1 MKKQE
6 KENLEKV
13 ETTEKEDIKEEV
25 NKDDRKIT
33 KEKIKKDE
41 KLESNLK
48 NLDEK
53 ENINKNVSSSNQEN
67 LEKENNKS
75 KTLQSIIFHI
85 VAVICISIFCFAIA
99 PKTLQNDTFYTLK
112 IGEYIYNNGISDL
125 TQDLYS
131 WHELPYTY
139 PHWLYDLSMF
149 LIYNSFGQLGIYV
162 STMILTAI
170 LGISIYILSNK
181 KSKNKVVSLAISI
194 GAIYLMK
201 SFIAARAQ
209 LVTFILFVWTV
220 FCIESFLETKKKRY
234 AILLLIIPLL
244 IANLHCAVFPFY
256 FVLYLPY
263 IAEYFL
269 LLIEERD
276 LDLKLFSIF
285 MKIRKK
291 LSRKSEVKEKCE
303 IKIEKIK
310 NAVTERKKKREVIRE
325 NPYKIR
331 VKKNHVVLLLITIM
345 AIAALTGFLNPA
357 GDGAYTYLYKTMQ
370 GNTTQSINE
379 HLPLTLTDNQE
390 FAIALVIFLLVLIFT
405 DTKIRLSDL
414 FMLMGVTYLAFKSR
428 RQVSMFALFA
438 GPVLASLIG
447 NFVNKYDK
455 ETFQKIERFVTGWF
469 GATVV
474 ICCFIILS
482 TNIIKPHLRDEYI
495 EVGSYPVEAS
505 DWILKNLDVENI
517 KLYNEYNYGS
527 YLLFRGIPVFIDS
540 RCDLYSPEFNG
551 TYNKEEKE
559 YEGRDIFSDA
569 LNIAGVAVDYETKFE
584 EYGVTHVI
592 LYANAKLAMIL
603 EDDPNYDL
611 IYSDDNFVIFER
623 LNAKVAENT

>member
-170 LGISIYILSNK
+170 LGISIYVLSNK

-234 AILLLIIPLL
+234 AISLLIIPLL

-357 GDGAYTYLYKTMQ
+357 GDGAYTYLYKTLQ

-505 DWILKNLDVENI
+505 EWILKNLDVENI

-592 LYANAKLAMIL
+592 LYENAKLAMIL

-623 LNAKVAENT
+623 LNAKVSENT

>member
-48 NLDEK
+48 KLDEK

-170 LGISIYILSNK
+170 LGISIYVLSNK

-234 AILLLIIPLL
+234 AISLLIIPLL

-357 GDGAYTYLYKTMQ
+357 GDGAYTYLYKTLQ

-505 DWILKNLDVENI
+505 EWILKNLDVENI

-592 LYANAKLAMIL
+592 LYENAKLAMIL

-623 LNAKVAENT
+623 LNAKVSENT

>member
-25 NKDDRKIT
+25 NTDDRKIT

-291 LSRKSEVKEKCE
+291 LSRKSEVKEKSE

-569 LNIAGVAVDYETKFE
+569 LNIAAVAVDYETKFE

>member
-6 KENLEKV
+6 KEN
-13 ETTEKEDIKEEV
+13 
-25 NKDDRKIT
+25 
-33 KEKIKKDE
+33 
-41 KLESNLK
+41 
-48 NLDEK
+48 
-53 ENINKNVSSSNQEN
+53 INKNASSSNQEN

-303 IKIEKIK
+303 IKIDKIK

>member
-1 MKKQE
+1 
-6 KENLEKV
+6 
-13 ETTEKEDIKEEV
+13 
-25 NKDDRKIT
+25 
-33 KEKIKKDE
+33 
-41 KLESNLK
+41 
-48 NLDEK
+48 
-53 ENINKNVSSSNQEN
+53 
-67 LEKENNKS
+67 
-75 KTLQSIIFHI
+75 
-85 VAVICISIFCFAIA
+85 
-99 PKTLQNDTFYTLK
+99 
-112 IGEYIYNNGISDL
+112 
-125 TQDLYS
+125 
-131 WHELPYTY
+131 
-139 PHWLYDLSMF
+139 
-149 LIYNSFGQLGIYV
+149 
-162 STMILTAI
+162 
-170 LGISIYILSNK
+170 
-181 KSKNKVVSLAISI
+181 
-194 GAIYLMK
+194 
-201 SFIAARAQ
+201 
-209 LVTFILFVWTV
+209 
-220 FCIESFLETKKKRY
+220 
-234 AILLLIIPLL
+234 
-244 IANLHCAVFPFY
+244 
-256 FVLYLPY
+256 
-263 IAEYFL
+263 
-269 LLIEERD
+269 
-276 LDLKLFSIF
+276 
-285 MKIRKK
+285 
-291 LSRKSEVKEKCE
+291 
-303 IKIEKIK
+303 
-310 NAVTERKKKREVIRE
+310 
-325 NPYKIR
+325 
-331 VKKNHVVLLLITIM
+331 M

-357 GDGAYTYLYKTMQ
+357 GDGAYTYLYKIMQ

-379 HLPLTLTDNQE
+379 HLPLSLTDNQE

-455 ETFQKIERFVTGWF
+455 ETFQKIEKFVTGWF

-569 LNIAGVAVDYETKFE
+569 LNIAAVAVDYETKFE

-592 LYANAKLAMIL
+592 LYENAKLAMIL

>member
-6 KENLEKV
+6 KEN
-13 ETTEKEDIKEEV
+13 
-25 NKDDRKIT
+25 
-33 KEKIKKDE
+33 
-41 KLESNLK
+41 
-48 NLDEK
+48 
-53 ENINKNVSSSNQEN
+53 INKNASSSNQEN

-85 VAVICISIFCFAIA
+85 VAVMCISIFCFAIA

-220 FCIESFLETKKKRY
+220 FCIESFLKTKKKRY

-303 IKIEKIK
+303 IKIDKIK

>member
-85 VAVICISIFCFAIA
+85 VAVICISIFCLAIA

-276 LDLKLFSIF
+276 FDLKLFSIF

-357 GDGAYTYLYKTMQ
+357 GDGAYTYLYKIMQ

-379 HLPLTLTDNQE
+379 HLPLSLTDNQE

-569 LNIAGVAVDYETKFE
+569 LNIAAVAVDYETKFE

-592 LYANAKLAMIL
+592 LYENAKLAMIL

>member
-1 MKKQE
+1 M
-6 KENLEKV
+6 
-13 ETTEKEDIKEEV
+13 
-25 NKDDRKIT
+25 
-33 KEKIKKDE
+33 
-41 KLESNLK
+41 
-48 NLDEK
+48 
-53 ENINKNVSSSNQEN
+53 
-67 LEKENNKS
+67 EKENNKS

>member
-276 LDLKLFSIF
+276 FDLKLFSIF

-357 GDGAYTYLYKTMQ
+357 GDGAYTYLYKIMQ

-379 HLPLTLTDNQE
+379 HLPLSLTDNQE

-592 LYANAKLAMIL
+592 LYENAKLAMIL

>member
-303 IKIEKIK
+303 IKIDKIK

-569 LNIAGVAVDYETKFE
+569 LNIAAVAVDYETKFE

-592 LYANAKLAMIL
+592 LYENAKLAMIL

>member
-303 IKIEKIK
+303 IKIDKIK

>member
-455 ETFQKIERFVTGWF
+455 ETFQKIEKFVTGWF

-569 LNIAGVAVDYETKFE
+569 LNIAAVAVDYETKFE

-592 LYANAKLAMIL
+592 LYENAKLAMIL

>member
-1 MKKQE
+1 MKKQ
-6 KENLEKV
+6 
-13 ETTEKEDIKEEV
+13 
-25 NKDDRKIT
+25 
-33 KEKIKKDE
+33 
-41 KLESNLK
+41 
-48 NLDEK
+48 EK

-85 VAVICISIFCFAIA
+85 VAVICISIFCSAIA

-170 LGISIYILSNK
+170 LGISIYVLSNK

-276 LDLKLFSIF
+276 FDLKLFSIF

-357 GDGAYTYLYKTMQ
+357 GDGAYTYLYKIMQ

>member
-1 MKKQE
+1 MKKQ
-6 KENLEKV
+6 
-13 ETTEKEDIKEEV
+13 
-25 NKDDRKIT
+25 
-33 KEKIKKDE
+33 
-41 KLESNLK
+41 
-48 NLDEK
+48 EK

-276 LDLKLFSIF
+276 FDLKLFSIF

>member
-6 KENLEKV
+6 KEN
-13 ETTEKEDIKEEV
+13 
-25 NKDDRKIT
+25 
-33 KEKIKKDE
+33 
-41 KLESNLK
+41 
-48 NLDEK
+48 
-53 ENINKNVSSSNQEN
+53 INKNASSSNQEN

-85 VAVICISIFCFAIA
+85 VAVMCISIFCFAIA

-303 IKIEKIK
+303 IKIDKIK

-559 YEGRDIFSDA
+559 YEGTDIFSDA

>member
-13 ETTEKEDIKEEV
+13 ETTEKEEIKEEV
-25 NKDDRKIT
+25 NKDNRKIT

-170 LGISIYILSNK
+170 LGISIYVLSNK

-276 LDLKLFSIF
+276 FDLKLFSIF

-357 GDGAYTYLYKTMQ
+357 GDGAYTYLYKIMQ

-379 HLPLTLTDNQE
+379 HLPLTLADNQE

-551 TYNKEEKE
+551 TYNKEDKE

-569 LNIAGVAVDYETKFE
+569 LNIAAVAVDYETKFE

-592 LYANAKLAMIL
+592 LYENAKLAMIL

>member
-13 ETTEKEDIKEEV
+13 ETTEKEEIKEEV
-25 NKDDRKIT
+25 NKDNRKII

-53 ENINKNVSSSNQEN
+53 ENINKNASSSNQEN

-170 LGISIYILSNK
+170 LGISIYVLSNK

-276 LDLKLFSIF
+276 FDLKLFSIF

-303 IKIEKIK
+303 IKIDKIK
-310 NAVTERKKKREVIRE
+310 NAVIERNRKRETIRE

-569 LNIAGVAVDYETKFE
+569 LNIAAVAVDYETKFE

-592 LYANAKLAMIL
+592 LYENAKLAMIL

>member
-170 LGISIYILSNK
+170 LGISIYVLSNK

-569 LNIAGVAVDYETKFE
+569 LNIAAVAVDYETKFE

-592 LYANAKLAMIL
+592 LYENAKLAMIL

>member
-13 ETTEKEDIKEEV
+13 ETTEKEEIKEEV
-25 NKDDRKIT
+25 N
-33 KEKIKKDE
+33 KDE

-170 LGISIYILSNK
+170 LGISIYVLSNK

-276 LDLKLFSIF
+276 FDLKLFSIF

-303 IKIEKIK
+303 IKIDKIK
-310 NAVTERKKKREVIRE
+310 NAVIERNRKRETIRE

-569 LNIAGVAVDYETKFE
+569 LNIAAVAVDYETKFE

>member
-1 MKKQE
+1 
-6 KENLEKV
+6 
-13 ETTEKEDIKEEV
+13 
-25 NKDDRKIT
+25 
-33 KEKIKKDE
+33 
-41 KLESNLK
+41 
-48 NLDEK
+48 
-53 ENINKNVSSSNQEN
+53 
-67 LEKENNKS
+67 
-75 KTLQSIIFHI
+75 
-85 VAVICISIFCFAIA
+85 
-99 PKTLQNDTFYTLK
+99 
-112 IGEYIYNNGISDL
+112 
-125 TQDLYS
+125 
-131 WHELPYTY
+131 
-139 PHWLYDLSMF
+139 
-149 LIYNSFGQLGIYV
+149 
-162 STMILTAI
+162 MILTAI

-276 LDLKLFSIF
+276 FDLKLFSIF

-357 GDGAYTYLYKTMQ
+357 GDGAYTYLYKIMQ

-379 HLPLTLTDNQE
+379 HLPLSLTDNQE

-455 ETFQKIERFVTGWF
+455 ETFQKIEKFVTGWF

>member
-25 NKDDRKIT
+25 NNDDRKIT

-170 LGISIYILSNK
+170 LGISIYVLSNK

-209 LVTFILFVWTV
+209 LVTFILFILTIY
-220 FCIESFLETKKKRY
+220 FIEKFLETKKKRY

-276 LDLKLFSIF
+276 FDLKLFSIF

-357 GDGAYTYLYKTMQ
+357 GDGAYTYLYKIMQ

-379 HLPLTLTDNQE
+379 HLPLTLADNQE

-455 ETFQKIERFVTGWF
+455 ETFQKIEKFVTGWF

-592 LYANAKLAMIL
+592 LYENAKLAMIL

>member
-170 LGISIYILSNK
+170 LGISIYVLSNK

-276 LDLKLFSIF
+276 FDLKLFSIF

-303 IKIEKIK
+303 IKIDKIK
-310 NAVTERKKKREVIRE
+310 NAVIERNRKRETIRE

-569 LNIAGVAVDYETKFE
+569 LNIAAVAVDYETKFE

-592 LYANAKLAMIL
+592 LYENAKLAMIL

>member
-1 MKKQE
+1 MKKQ
-6 KENLEKV
+6 
-13 ETTEKEDIKEEV
+13 
-25 NKDDRKIT
+25 
-33 KEKIKKDE
+33 
-41 KLESNLK
+41 
-48 NLDEK
+48 EK

-149 LIYNSFGQLGIYV
+149 LIYNSFGQIGIYV

-303 IKIEKIK
+303 IKIDKIK

-584 EYGVTHVI
+584 EYGVIHVI

>member
-6 KENLEKV
+6 KEN
-13 ETTEKEDIKEEV
+13 
-25 NKDDRKIT
+25 
-33 KEKIKKDE
+33 
-41 KLESNLK
+41 
-48 NLDEK
+48 
-53 ENINKNVSSSNQEN
+53 INKNASSSNQEN

-303 IKIEKIK
+303 IKIDKIK
-310 NAVTERKKKREVIRE
+310 NAVIERNRKRETIRE

-345 AIAALTGFLNPA
+345 AIAALTGLLNPA

>member
-6 KENLEKV
+6 KEN
-13 ETTEKEDIKEEV
+13 
-25 NKDDRKIT
+25 
-33 KEKIKKDE
+33 
-41 KLESNLK
+41 
-48 NLDEK
+48 
-53 ENINKNVSSSNQEN
+53 INKNASSSNQEN

>member
-6 KENLEKV
+6 KEN
-13 ETTEKEDIKEEV
+13 
-25 NKDDRKIT
+25 
-33 KEKIKKDE
+33 
-41 KLESNLK
+41 
-48 NLDEK
+48 
-53 ENINKNVSSSNQEN
+53 INKNASSSNQEN

-85 VAVICISIFCFAIA
+85 VAVMCISIFCFAIA

-303 IKIEKIK
+303 IKIDKIK

>member
-1 MKKQE
+1 MENQE
-6 KENLEKV
+6 KDNLKNNESLEKV
-13 ETTEKEDIKEEV
+13 EINEKES
-25 NKDDRKIT
+25 N
-33 KEKIKKDE
+33 KEKKIKA
-41 KLESNLK
+41 
-48 NLDEK
+48 
-53 ENINKNVSSSNQEN
+53 V
-67 LEKENNKS
+67 
-75 KTLQSIIFHI
+75 IFHI
-85 VAVICISIFCFAIA
+85 VAVICISVFCFAIA

-149 LIYNSFGQLGIYV
+149 IIYNSFGQLGIYV

-170 LGISIYILSNK
+170 LGISIYALSNK
-181 KSKNKVVSLAISI
+181 KSKNKVVSLAITI
-194 GAIYLMK
+194 GAIYLTK

-209 LVTFILFVWTV
+209 LITFILFVWTV

-276 LDLKLFSIF
+276 FDLKLFSVF
-285 MKIRKK
+285 MKIRRK
-291 LSRKSEVKEKCE
+291 LSRKPEIKEKCE
-303 IKIEKIK
+303 VKIEKIK
-310 NAVTERKKKREVIRE
+310 NAVTDRKRKREILRE
-325 NPYKIR
+325 NPYKIK
-331 VKKNHVVLLLITIM
+331 VKKNHVVLLLIMIM
-345 AIAALTGFLNPA
+345 AIAVITGFLNPA
-357 GDGAYTYLYKTMQ
+357 GDGAYNYLYKIMQ

-379 HLPLTLTDNQE
+379 HLPLTLADNQE
-390 FAIALVIFLLVLIFT
+390 FAIAIIIFLLVLIFT
-405 DTKIRLSDL
+405 DTKIKLADL
-414 FMLMGVTYLAFKSR
+414 FMLMGLTYLAFSSR
-428 RQVSMFALFA
+428 RQVSMFALFG
-438 GPVLASLIG
+438 GPILAALIGSLID
-447 NFVNKYDK
+447 KYDK
-455 ETFQKIERFVTGWF
+455 ETFQKIESFVTGWF
-469 GATVV
+469 GSTVV

-482 TNIIKPHLRDEYI
+482 TNVIKPHLRDDYI
-495 EVGSYPVEAS
+495 EVSSYPVEAS

-592 LYANAKLAMIL
+592 LYENAKLAMIL
-603 EDDPNYDL
+603 EEDSNYDL

-623 LNAKVAENT
+623 LNAKVAENS

>member
-276 LDLKLFSIF
+276 FDLKLFSIF
-285 MKIRKK
+285 IKKRKK

-357 GDGAYTYLYKTMQ
+357 GDGAYTYLYKIMQ

-379 HLPLTLTDNQE
+379 HLPLSLTDNQE

-455 ETFQKIERFVTGWF
+455 ETFQKIEKFVTGWF

>member
-170 LGISIYILSNK
+170 LGISIYVLSNK

-276 LDLKLFSIF
+276 FDLKLFSIF

-303 IKIEKIK
+303 IKIDKIK
-310 NAVTERKKKREVIRE
+310 NAVIERNRKRETIRE

>member
-6 KENLEKV
+6 KEN
-13 ETTEKEDIKEEV
+13 
-25 NKDDRKIT
+25 
-33 KEKIKKDE
+33 
-41 KLESNLK
+41 
-48 NLDEK
+48 
-53 ENINKNVSSSNQEN
+53 INKNASSSNQEN

-170 LGISIYILSNK
+170 LGISIYVLSNK

-234 AILLLIIPLL
+234 AISLLIIPLL

-276 LDLKLFSIF
+276 FDLKLFSIF

-357 GDGAYTYLYKTMQ
+357 GDGAYTYLYKTLQ

-379 HLPLTLTDNQE
+379 HLPLTLADNQE

-474 ICCFIILS
+474 ICGFIILS

-551 TYNKEEKE
+551 TYNKEDKE

-592 LYANAKLAMIL
+592 LYENAKLAMIL

>member
-25 NKDDRKIT
+25 NNDDRKIT

-170 LGISIYILSNK
+170 LGISIYVLSNK

-276 LDLKLFSIF
+276 FDLKLFSIF

-357 GDGAYTYLYKTMQ
+357 GDGAYTYLYKIMQ

-379 HLPLTLTDNQE
+379 HLPLTLADNQE

-455 ETFQKIERFVTGWF
+455 ETFQKIEKFVTGWF

-592 LYANAKLAMIL
+592 LYENAKLAMIL

>member
-303 IKIEKIK
+303 IKIDKIK

-455 ETFQKIERFVTGWF
+455 ETFQKIEKFVTGWF

-569 LNIAGVAVDYETKFE
+569 LNIAAVAVDYETKFE

-592 LYANAKLAMIL
+592 LYENAKLAMIL